1 MVIVAIVHWT
11 CWLLVVG
18 SAAYLMLA
26 IASVAAF
33 RSRPDSP
40 TVRAQTVTVMRPL
53 CGWERGLEEGLESLL
68 SQAVDNRLVRF
79 VFGVTSVA
87 DPALSVARQVAD
99 RFPDRR
105 VQFAVNPTVHGTNPK
120 VSNLINMSVDGLEEL
135 VVITDS
141 DVVLPPGSLQR
152 LIDAAEPAHVGAVT
166 ALSRGRPGEALS
178 RSQRFGAL
186 YLDGWFL
193 PTALLHARLGEA
205 SVCYGQLTAIKREVL
220 PGGGFEALA
229 DVLADDTEL
238 GHFARRAGR
247 SIRFAPDVVE
257 AWVNDTDLT
266 ALFTHELRWART
278 IRALQPV
285 GYVAS
290 IFMHPGPLPLCLVA
304 MQPTI
309 ATASAAVGLVALRWL
324 LVTLTHARLG
334 RAAELKHADP
344 ISLWLRDQIY
354 FGVWV
359 SGFFGNKIAWRGRQL
374 WVGPAATV
382 SVWPPNQSGSIS
394 PAGRGYTAGTTALG
408 PSALSPGLSIE
419 EPPSQYETAPG
430 ALTPS
435 HLE

>member
-1 MVIVAIVHWT
+1 MLIVLIAHFS

-18 SAAYLMLA
+18 SAAYLSLA
-26 IASVAAF
+26 ILSVAAF
-33 RSRPDSP
+33 RPCAGSQP
-40 TVRAQTVTVMRPL
+40 VRAQRVTVMRPL
-53 CGWERGLEEGLESLL
+53 CGGERGLDEGIESLL
-68 SQAVDNRLVRF
+68 SQAIDKRLVRF
-79 VFGVTSVA
+79 VFGVTSVT
-87 DPALSVARQVAD
+87 DPALSIARQVAD

-105 VQFAVNPTVHGTNPK
+105 VQFVVDPTVHGTNPK
-120 VSNLINMSVDGLEEL
+120 VSNLINMSVDGLDEL
-135 VVITDS
+135 VVVTDS

-152 LIDAAEPAHVGAVT
+152 LIDAAEPVHVGAVT

-220 PGGGFEALA
+220 PGGSFEALA

-238 GHFARRAGR
+238 GHLARRAGR

-359 SGFFGNKIAWRGRQL
+359 SGFFGHKIAWRGRQL

-382 SVWPPNQSGSIS
+382 SVRRTNQNGSTNLARRS
-394 PAGRGYTAGTTALG
+394 YTAGKTALG
-408 PSALSPGLSIE
+408 PSALSSGLSIE
-419 EPPSQYETAPG
+419 EPPSPYETTAR
-430 ALTPS
+430 ALTPTP
-435 HLE
+435 L